1 VRVWRDRWAGAM
13 MRPMKDV
20 GLREVR
26 AARRRCRRLLAMDR
40 LLPMDAAY
48 IVSRLDEIEARV
60 VQMREL
66 DEYGKEVE

>member
-1 VRVWRDRWAGAM
+1 M

-48 IVSRLDEIEARV
+48 IVSRLDEIEARI

-66 DEYGKEVE
+66 DEYGKEVG

>member
-1 VRVWRDRWAGAM
+1 

-26 AARRRCRRLLAMDR
+26 SARRRVRRLLAMDR